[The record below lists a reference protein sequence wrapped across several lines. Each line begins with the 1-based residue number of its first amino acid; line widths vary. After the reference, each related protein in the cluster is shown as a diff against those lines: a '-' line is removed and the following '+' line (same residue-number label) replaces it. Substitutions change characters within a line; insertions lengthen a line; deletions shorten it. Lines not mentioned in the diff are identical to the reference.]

1 MITNNAEIIVEF
13 RENVQEI
20 YPDAEVHAYTSRA
33 YEAHQETS
41 NYNVLV
47 MLNEVNAITYEII
60 HKIAWKI
67 GSKYNN
73 FLLPII
79 TQKYDRPLYPPHLF

>member
-1 MITNNAEIIVEF
+1 MITNNKKIIIEF
-13 RENVQEI
+13 RKNVQKI
-20 YPDAEVHAYTSRA
+20 YPDAEIHAYTSRA
-33 YEAHQETS
+33 YEEHQDKS

-67 GSKYNN
+67 GFKYKN

>member
-1 MITNNAEIIVEF
+1 MITNNAKIIVEF
-13 RENVQEI
+13 RKSVQKI
-20 YPDAEVHAYTSRA
+20 YPDAEIHAYTSRA
-33 YEAHQETS
+33 NEVHQDKS

-67 GSKYNN
+67 GLKYKN